1 VGERLQDR
9 NAGHPDARNLIV
21 PRTRDNGDKLIC
33 TSCSRRRGEYLY
45 DVDLYEARAPAS
57 VVQVYARVVNMVRLE
72 SGHTVAV
79 NAELPDQ
86 RGATLD
92 EAFSHLEAAV
102 AAWVKAR
109 ARSF

>member
-1 VGERLQDR
+1 M
-9 NAGHPDARNLIV
+9 

-45 DVDLYEARAPAS
+45 DVDLYEVTAS
-57 VVQVYARVVNMVRLE
+57 ANVVHVYARVVNLVRLE

-92 EAFSHLEAAV
+92 EAFAHVEAAI
-102 AAWVKAR
+102 AAWVKDQMSGLR
-109 ARSF
+109 GG

>member
-1 VGERLQDR
+1 M
-9 NAGHPDARNLIV
+9 

-45 DVDLYEARAPAS
+45 DVDLYEATAPAN
-57 VVQVYARVVNMVRLE
+57 VVHVYARVVNMVRLE

-92 EAFSHLEAAV
+92 EAFSYIEAAV
-102 AAWVKAR
+102 AAWVR
-109 ARSF
+109 AQTRSH